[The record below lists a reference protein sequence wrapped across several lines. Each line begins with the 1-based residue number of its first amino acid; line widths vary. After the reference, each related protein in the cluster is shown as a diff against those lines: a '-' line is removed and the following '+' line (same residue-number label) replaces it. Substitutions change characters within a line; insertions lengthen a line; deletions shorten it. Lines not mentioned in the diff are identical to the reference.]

1 MTEYSYTA
9 VGATFVGALVLM
21 STLACTG
28 GSEPN
33 HAASAQP
40 ATSQPAAQSAT
51 NPLYAASRAPGS
63 ERLMPDEHPEL
74 AHLTQVSTDSLAE
87 AITSYVAAESKQ
99 RGGIFPILAPDG
111 GESLGLTLATVHRE
125 RLSRLADGRYFA
137 CADFKDT
144 SGNTY
149 DVDIFMRAESKG
161 LVPADIII
169 HKVNGTPRFNWAE
182 RDGVWSAVPAAK

>member
-1 MTEYSYTA
+1 MSRQIEASVKFA
-9 VGATFVGALVLM
+9 GALMMV
-21 STLACTG
+21 SALACTG
-28 GSEPN
+28 GSESN
-33 HAASAQP
+33 QAASAQP
-40 ATSQPAAQSAT
+40 STTQPAAQAAT
-51 NPLYAASRAPGS
+51 NPLDAASRAPGT
-63 ERLMPDEHPEL
+63 ERLMADEHPEL

-87 AITSYVAAESKQ
+87 AITSYVAVESKQ
-99 RGGIFPILAPDG
+99 RGGTFPIPAPSG
-111 GESLGLTLATVHRE
+111 GESLELTFATVHRE

-161 LVPADIII
+161 LVPADIIV

-182 RDGVWSAVPAAK
+182 LDGVWSAVPAAK

>member
-1 MTEYSYTA
+1 MTGYRA
-9 VGATFVGALVLM
+9 AGARFLGVLLLVSAGAC
-21 STLACTG
+21 SG
-28 GSEPN
+28 GSTPN
-33 HAASAQP
+33 QPASAQP
-40 ATSQPAAQSAT
+40 SQPAPQAA
-51 NPLYAASRAPGS
+51 NPLEAASRAPGS
-63 ERLMPDEHPEL
+63 ERLAPDEHPEL

-99 RGGIFPILAPDG
+99 RGGSFPVPAPAG
-111 GESLGLTLATVHRE
+111 GQELGLTLDTVHRE

-144 SGNTY
+144 KGNTY

-161 LVPADIII
+161 LVPADILV
-169 HKVNGTPRFNWAE
+169 HKVNGAARFNWAE